1 MNLATRAPA
10 LALLLAA
17 GVVVA
22 GCGRNGAVA
31 GNGPDGS
38 DGEPSTDDYDHPTGA
53 DDVVISIDVYGSG
66 VAPPTRILESDLPSL
81 LVTGDGRVVFQALL
95 PPDAPDPLVRRFA
108 QRDIG
113 EDGLQQLLTLADEH
127 GLLAEVEYDDSQAAE
142 VVDAV
147 VVTAGGHTYEHVS
160 QQHLDDFVEAVESRV
175 GRGGGTGDLES
186 HVTDSYLMLAT
197 AIDATGTDAP
207 PAGTENQVFDWPAD
221 APARLADAAECAEV
235 PAAGAAGD
243 LLTGATA
250 STRFRD
256 GGQTYEVEAIPV
268 LPGSTA
274 CR

>member
-1 MNLATRAPA
+1 
-10 LALLLAA
+10 
-17 GVVVA
+17 VVVA

-66 VAPPTRILESDLPSL
+66 VAPPTRLLESDLPSL
-81 LVTGDGRVVFQALL
+81 LVTGDGQVVFRALS
-95 PPDAPDPLVRRFA
+95 PPDAPYPLLSRFH

-113 EDGLQQLLTLADEH
+113 EEGVQQLLALADEH
-127 GLLAEVEYDDSQAAE
+127 GLLAEVEYDDRHAAE

-147 VVTAGGHTYEHVS
+147 AVTAGGHTYEHVS
-160 QQHLDDFVEAVESRV
+160 QQHLDDFVEVVDGRV
-175 GRGGGTGDLES
+175 GRGGAADDLES
-186 HVTDSYLMLAT
+186 HVADSYLMLAT
-197 AIDATGTDAP
+197 AIDATGTEAP
-207 PAGTENQVFDWPAD
+207 PGAEIQVLDWPAD
-221 APARLADAAECAEV
+221 AAVRLADAAECAEV

-256 GGQTYEVEAIPV
+256 GDQTYEVEAIPV